1 VHVTGKGEREPASS
15 REANAPLSILAL
27 APLPFLRD
35 GVRTFAAGAP
45 IFNAQLFSR
54 LARLGHR
61 VRVIAEAPAAR
72 EGEVRAGLAWDIA
85 NLTVEWFVYEH
96 RSSITPPTAEF
107 REQTRR
113 AIRPVFDRL
122 VAVERP
128 DVVLFGRET
137 TPLFM
142 LDRCRDHRLPA
153 IVISHSVAA
162 SALARG
168 LYPEEIA
175 RELVACFNEV
185 EVVVTIAGHVE
196 DKLRKVGV
204 ERVVTIRNVVDAEMF
219 RPESKDA
226 SLLRDLRLT
235 PARPIVGHVSALR
248 PAKRSLDVVESAA
261 IVLHS
266 RPQVAYVIVGDG
278 PSRSE
283 MERRARQLGILS
295 SFRFA
300 GEVAHEHV
308 PRYLNLCDIVVL
320 SSEREGLPLIT
331 LETQACG
338 RVMLSSDIPGSSEII
353 SDGETGVLFRAG
365 DVDDLAVKTLALL
378 DDREWR
384 DAIGRRARAVAER
397 RRLGEW
403 TQAYVDVLRRAATAR
418 LSARCG
424 EVLGSASS
432 PFGRG
437 QVRG

>member
-1 VHVTGKGEREPASS
+1 MGPQAIGEDVPMPPDV
-15 REANAPLSILAL
+15 PLSILAL
-27 APLPFLRD
+27 APLPFLKD

-45 IFNAQLFSR
+45 IFNAQLFPR

-61 VRVIAEAPAAR
+61 VRVIAEAPAPR
-72 EGEVRAGLAWDIA
+72 EGEVRAGLPWDVP

-122 VAVERP
+122 VAEERP
-128 DVVLFGRET
+128 DVVLFGREI

-142 LDRCRDHRLPA
+142 LERCRHHRLPA

-168 LYPEEIA
+168 LYPDEIA
-175 RELVACFNEV
+175 RELVACFNQV
-185 EVVVTIAGHVE
+185 EMVVTIARHVE

-219 RPESKDA
+219 RPEAKDA
-226 SLLRDLRLT
+226 SLLNELRLA
-235 PARPIVGHVSALR
+235 PMQPIVGHVSALR
-248 PAKRSLDVVESAA
+248 PAKRSLDIVESAA
-261 IVLHS
+261 AVLRS
-266 RPQVAYVIVGDG
+266 RPEVAYVIVGDG
-278 PSRSE
+278 PSRGE
-283 MERRARQLGILS
+283 MESRAGQLGILS

-300 GEVAHEHV
+300 GEVAHEQV
-308 PRYLNLCDIVVL
+308 PRYLNLCDVVVL

-338 RVMLSSDIPGSSEII
+338 RVMLSSDIPGASEII
-353 SDGETGVLFRAG
+353 TDGETGVLFRAG
-365 DVDDLAVKTLALL
+365 DVDDLAAKTLALL
-378 DDREWR
+378 EDREWCN
-384 DAIGRRARAVAER
+384 AIGRSARAIAEQ

-403 TQAYVDVLRRAATAR
+403 TQAYVAVLRRA
-418 LSARCG
+418 
-424 EVLGSASS
+424 VQGS
-432 PFGRG
+432 G
-437 QVRG
+437 